1 MTAWKIPLY
10 KVFWDKE
17 DLEAVAK
24 VIRRGTFWAVGPE
37 IEEFEKATAE
47 YIDRKH
53 AVAFNSGTSA
63 LHALML
69 ACNIDD
75 NAKVIVPSFT
85 FIATANA
92 PLFAGA
98 TPVFADIE
106 LDTFAL
112 NAEKVSKMLDNKV
125 KAIMPIHYGG
135 VPCRD
140 IQLLRDLADQ
150 HKMLLLED
158 AAESIGSTIN
168 NVKVG
173 SFGDA
178 AMFSFCGNKIITT
191 GEGGI
196 VVTDSGAIYERLK
209 LARSH
214 GRLESEPYFLTV
226 KTLDYI
232 ELGYNWRMPT
242 MIAALGISQLKK
254 LEKVI
259 TLRQEKADYYSK
271 NLRKVKWIKVPDP
284 YNNFKHVY
292 QMYTIRISLGKKVR
306 DDLRDFLAKKGIM
319 TKVYFEP
326 VHLTHFY
333 KEKFGYKKGELPITE
348 RLSDEVLTLPLYP
361 TLKREEMD
369 YVIDCIMEFA
379 AKIKNE
385 EASHISD

>member
-10 KVFWDKE
+10 EVFWDKE

-47 YIDRKH
+47 YVDRKY

-69 ACNIDD
+69 ACNIGAK
-75 NAKVIVPSFT
+75 AKVIVPSFT
-85 FIATANA
+85 FIATANS
-92 PLFAGA
+92 PLFTGA
-98 TPVFADIE
+98 KPVFADIE
-106 LDTFAL
+106 PDTFAL
-112 NAEKVSKMLDNKV
+112 DAEKVSEMLDNKV

-135 VPCRD
+135 MPCRD

-150 HKMLLLED
+150 HKILLLED
-158 AAESIGSTIN
+158 AAESLGSTIKG
-168 NVKVG
+168 VKVG
-173 SFGDA
+173 GFGDA

-209 LARSH
+209 LVRSH
-214 GRLESEPYFLTV
+214 GRLESEPYFLTA

-242 MIAALGISQLKK
+242 IIAALGISQLKK

-259 TLRQEKADYYSK
+259 ALRQEKADYYSK
-271 NLRKVKWIKVPDP
+271 NLRKIKWIKVPNPPND
-284 YNNFKHVY
+284 FKHVY
-292 QMYTIRISLGKKVR
+292 QMYTIRVSLGKKVR
-306 DDLRDFLAKKGIM
+306 DDLRNFLAKKGIM

-333 KEKFGYKKGELPITE
+333 KEKLGHKKGELPITE
-348 RLSDEVLTLPLYP
+348 RLSDEVLTLPVYP
-361 TLKREEMD
+361 TMKKEEMN
-369 YVIDCIMEFA
+369 YVIDSITGFA
-379 AKIKNE
+379 ANMKN
-385 EASHISD
+385 